1 MEIVSAIPSP
11 SRVSSFTGSLHR
23 QSGLRAAACAS
34 LRGLCWAV
42 ALTGWLAC
50 RAEPPRE
57 SAPAATL
64 EPPAAAKEPRVV
76 RLGYQKIGT
85 PFLLRA
91 RAEPLQKRLSELNA
105 KVEWVEFAAGPPLL
119 EAMRARAVD
128 IGYAGETPPVFAQAG
143 GVQFVYVAADPP
155 APEAEAIVV
164 PAKSTIQ
171 KLTELKGKRIALNR
185 GSNVHY
191 LLLRALES
199 AQLKLSDVTVVYLA
213 PADARS
219 AFESG
224 QVDAWVIWD
233 PFLAAAERAGARVL
247 KDGRELVDNHLY
259 YVVERS
265 FAEQSPAI
273 VTAVLE
279 QYRELSEWAK
289 GHDEEA
295 ARILADSSGIAY
307 EALLLAERR
316 HTYGIVPITPEILR
330 KQQNIADSFYK
341 LELIPKAIRIEEAFL
356 PAAAY
361 TASR

>member
-1 MEIVSAIPSP
+1 
-11 SRVSSFTGSLHR
+11 
-23 QSGLRAAACAS
+23 
-34 LRGLCWAV
+34 
-42 ALTGWLAC
+42 
-50 RAEPPRE
+50 
-57 SAPAATL
+57 
-64 EPPAAAKEPRVV
+64 
-76 RLGYQKIGT
+76 
-85 PFLLRA
+85 
-91 RAEPLQKRLSELNA
+91 
-105 KVEWVEFAAGPPLL
+105 
-119 EAMRARAVD
+119 VD

-143 GVQFVYVAADPP
+143 GVQFVYVAADP
-155 APEAEAIVV
+155 
-164 PAKSTIQ
+164 
-171 KLTELKGKRIALNR
+171 
-185 GSNVHY
+185 
-191 LLLRALES
+191 LES

-224 QVDAWVIWD
+224 QVDAWVIGD

-273 VTAVLE
+273 VAAVLE

-289 GHDEEA
+289 GHDQEA

-307 EALLLAERR
+307 EALLLAEHR

-330 KQQNIADSFYK
+330 KQQNIADTFHK
-341 LELIPKAIRIEEAFL
+341 LELIPKAIRIQEAFL